1 MEDTIVLIK
10 NVTEKKSNRLFSG
23 IFPIVL
29 SVIAVIISLWDSI

>member
-10 NVTEKKSNRLFSG
+10 DITEKSLIDYLAVFS
-23 IFPIVL
+23 PIVL